1 MPDPLHPAFR
11 VVDPFEAPSR
21 RRRGPGIAVI
31 AVVLYGLLFLG
42 TLWYFK
48 RDSAARNT
56 AVRTLPKPPT
66 RLSLLAGEGL
76 APAAR
81 SRYLARIDADH
92 CDCGC
97 ELSLAKCLARDRS
110 CVRSPA
116 LASERRRIAAAPTA
130 PVP

>member
-1 MPDPLHPAFR
+1 MPDPFHPPFR
-11 VVDPFEAPSR
+11 VVDPLEAPSR

-48 RDSAARNT
+48 RQPSARNAAAR
-56 AVRTLPKPPT
+56 TLSKPPT

-81 SRYLARIDADH
+81 SRYLARIDADR

-97 ELSLAKCLARDRS
+97 ELALAKCLARDSS

-116 LASERRRIAAAPTA
+116 LANERRRIAMAPA